1 MYAYRYLQDKYKLK
15 DYQAAGVVGNL
26 MQESTFNTGAR
37 NAGDG
42 RDGSDSVGIGQ
53 WNSDRARNM
62 RAFTGDNGSLDSQLD
77 FVMHEMQGSGKHGG
91 GSESYAWKQLMN
103 SQDVHGAT
111 AAMISYERP
120 SGWSQKNPTAGH
132 GFDNRLSW
140 AGEVMG
146 LSPDQIAS
154 AKPAAA
160 SGAQAQAVASASA
173 APAQPA
179 AVDPPKEKKLFE
191 RLGLPQIPDKVGG
204 IDTQKGIA
212 SLGKIAELF
221 NAQAEAQNKQAQA
234 TAQQAGNRRANAG
247 PIEVQQVDTALFGN
261 AINAQGRPTSAM
273 QLTPQL
279 DEETKRKLLMARRGG
294 LGGLGGFG
302 RA

>member
-1 MYAYRYLQDKYKLK
+1 MQDKYKLK

-62 RAFTGDNGSLDSQLD
+62 RAYTGDSSSLDRQLD
-77 FVMHEMQGSGKHGG
+77 FVMHEMQGSGNNGG
-91 GSESYAWKQLMN
+91 GSEAYAWNQLMN
-103 SQDVHGAT
+103 SKDVHGAT
-111 AAMISYERP
+111 AAIISYERP
-120 SGWSQKNPTAGH
+120 AGWSKQNPTAGH

-146 LSPDQIAS
+146 MSPDQIAS
-154 AKPAAA
+154 ARPSAA
-160 SGAQAQAVASASA
+160 SQAQAQAVASAGTT
-173 APAQPA
+173 PDET
-179 AVDPPKEKKLFE
+179 AVAKPPEKKLFE
-191 RLGLPQIPDKVGG
+191 KLGLPSIPEKIGG
-204 IDTQKGIA
+204 FDTAKGFKAMGDI
-212 SLGKIAELF
+212 GKLMTEH
-221 NAQAEAQNKQAQA
+221 AEAQNKQVQAAAQMG
-234 TAQQAGNRRANAG
+234 QNRRANAG
-247 PIEVQQVDTALFGN
+247 PVEVQQIDTALFGN
-261 AINAQGRPTSAM
+261 AINAANAPTAALSV
-273 QLTPQL
+273 TPQIS
-279 DEETKRKLLMARRGG
+279 EEMKKKLLMARRGG